1 MSARTNMT
9 TGLKWKLP
17 ILAITA
23 AAAWSSTCA
32 TAEAQCALGLDISA
46 WQGNISQSTW
56 NNIHNVENR
65 EFVFLRS
72 SRGGTTG
79 YYNQNNS
86 DNNPPTNTLSQR
98 YDDPYFVQNIN
109 RATTAGMYAGSYH
122 FGRMDIIASTL
133 NSNGIPNNGTD
144 EAAHFIQMAGP
155 WMRPGYLLPVFDF
168 EAGNGARTA
177 SQLAQFAIDFSN
189 KIYSDMGIRPAV
201 YIGNNYANPMNNIP
215 ESATVAAAYP
225 TLWNARW
232 PNQEFPDAI
241 PVQTANP
248 GDFTASIYG
257 PWGNPPNPAH
267 PWHFWQ
273 YASTGRL
280 TSVNNGNSNLDFDVA
295 KGGVEYLRDHLVPAI
310 WTNDNSGQWTT
321 LANWNSGPT
330 PVAPVPGPGQVA
342 PVGTQTLPTPRLPGA
357 AGSGITSGQHDTV
370 VLDRPN
376 AEITITLASGTHN
389 IRKLYAREALD
400 ITGGSLTVN
409 YVPAADSTPLGAQ
422 FSALVSL
429 SGSGALSVHT
439 LQVDAQRT
447 FTLGGGSLTLNT
459 INLMAHSTTPATM
472 LINGDVNLSPLA
484 NAAAVIANGTG
495 AGVAGQIDL
504 GGGVRNLNVANGS
517 AATDLAVGVPII
529 NGGLSKSGRGTLAPN
544 GANTYTGNTTVRA
557 GTLSVANSFFAN
569 ASDVYLSTGA
579 TLDMAYAGAPDTV
592 NGLYFDGVPQATG
605 TWGAVGTGADHT
617 SPLITGT
624 GLLNVSAFVPPVSG
638 PGNVLDDFEIDEGHF
653 HWAYNQSPVSQ
664 TFGLAASTTIDR
676 DMTESE
682 GASDASQRLNLVS
695 DGSASWQIRHNSGT
709 TTSAAPASNVPLES
723 AGYIGFWLKTDD
735 PGITVRIA
743 LDDPGTADRGT
754 PKSVIADNEWHLYQW
769 YLEDDAQWNGWV
781 TGDGS
786 ILGATVTIDSI
797 FFNGSGNAQIYLD
810 TVSHN
815 PLGLLVAAPI
825 PGDYNSDGV
834 VDEADYN
841 T

>member
-1 MSARTNMT
+1 MT
-9 TGLKWKLP
+9 TVRKWRLP

-32 TAEAQCALGLDISA
+32 TAHAQRALGLDISA
-46 WQGNISQSTW
+46 WQGNISQTTW
-56 NNIHNVENR
+56 NNIRNVENR

-79 YYNQNNS
+79 YYDQSNS
-86 DNNPPTNTLSQR
+86 DNDPPTNTLSQR

-133 NSNGIPNNGTD
+133 NANGIANNGTD
-144 EAAHFIQMAGP
+144 EAAHFIQMAGA

-168 EAGNGARTA
+168 EAGLGIRTA
-177 SQLAQFAIDFSN
+177 SELAQFSIDFSN
-189 KIYSDMGIRPAV
+189 KIYNDMGIRPAV
-201 YIGNNYANPMNNIP
+201 YIGNNYSSPMNNIP

-232 PNQEFPDAI
+232 PNQEFPDTI
-241 PVQTANP
+241 PVQTADP
-248 GDFTASIYG
+248 GDYTSTVYG
-257 PWGNPPNPAH
+257 PWDNPPNGAD

-280 TSVNNGNSNLDFDVA
+280 TSFNNGNSNLDFDVA

-321 LANWNSGPT
+321 LANWNSGQA
-330 PVAPVPGPGQVA
+330 PVAPVTGPGQVA

-357 AGSGITSGQHDTV
+357 AGSGVTSGQFDTV
-370 VLDRPN
+370 ILDRPN
-376 AEITITLASGTHN
+376 ANVTVTLGSGTHN
-389 IRKLYAREALD
+389 IRKLYAREALN

-409 YVPAADSTPLGAQ
+409 YVPSADSTPIGAQ
-422 FSALVSL
+422 FSAPVSL
-429 SGSGALSVHT
+429 SGGSFSAHT
-439 LQVDAQRT
+439 LQVDAGQT
-447 FTLGGGSLTLNT
+447 FAVSGGSLTLDT
-459 INLMAHSTTPATM
+459 INL
-472 LINGDVNLSPLA
+472 
-484 NAAAVIANGTG
+484 
-495 AGVAGQIDL
+495 
-504 GGGVRNLNVANGS
+504 
-517 AATDLAVGVPII
+517 
-529 NGGLSKSGRGTLAPN
+529 
-544 GANTYTGNTTVRA
+544 A
-557 GTLSVANSFFAN
+557 GTLSISNPSFT
-569 ASDVYLSTGA
+569 DVSNVRLTTGA
-579 TLDMAYAGAPDTV
+579 SLNLTYSGTPDTV
-592 NGLYFDGVPQATG
+592 DTLFLDGVSQAAG
-605 TWGAVGTGADHT
+605 TWGAMGSAAQHT

-624 GLLNVSAFVPPVSG
+624 GLLNVGTFVPPVG
-638 PGNVLDDFEIDEGHF
+638 DPGNVLDDFEVDEGHF
-653 HWAYNQSPVSQ
+653 HWAYNQSPPSQ

-676 DMTESE
+676 VTTEHE
-682 GASDASQRLNLVS
+682 GTSDASQLLSLVS
-695 DGSASWQIRHNSGT
+695 DGSANWQIRHNSGT

-723 AGYIGFWLKTDD
+723 TGYIGFWLKTDD
-735 PGITVRIA
+735 PGVTVRIA
-743 LDDPGTADRGT
+743 LDDPGSADRGS

-769 YLEDDAQWNGWV
+769 NLEDDGQWDGWV

-797 FFNGSGNAQIYLD
+797 FFNGSSSAQIYLD

-815 PLGLLVAAPI
+815 PDGLLAAAPI
-825 PGDYNSDGV
+825 PGDYNADGV

-841 T
+841 TWRAAYGNSVTPGSGADGNGDGVVDTADYVMWRIQMSAGSASASALQGAAVPEPATIVIVGIVAGALFMRRAKSSHSRPILGR